1 VTRPAL
7 SGLVLVVG
15 LLLLADFVVVNEALG
30 NVAAVIVALA
40 VLVATGAALALGASL
55 ALRRATDL
63 WRRRGDP
70 IGAALVLAGIAAIL
84 VAGLRPGSTGSGDP
98 AVAWLVA
105 ALLVPIGATLF
116 GLLFVTTL
124 AAAWRSAATRRRD
137 ALVVVAAAAVVVV
150 LLLPLGGDVGTW
162 LASAASWTLT
172 VPIGAALRGLLI
184 GIAVLAAVTAARTM
198 FGVGGDDG

>member
-1 VTRPAL
+1 MTRPAIT
-7 SGLVLVVG
+7 GLVLVLG

-30 NVAAVIVALA
+30 DAAAVVVAAA
-40 VLVATGAALALGASL
+40 VLVAAGAALAGAAAL
-55 ALRRATDL
+55 AFRRGTDL

-70 IGAALVLAGIAAIL
+70 VGAALVLLGMAAML

-98 AVAWLVA
+98 VVAWLVA

-124 AAAWRSAATRRRD
+124 SAAARSAATRRPE
-137 ALVVVAAAAVVVV
+137 ALVVVGAAAIVAL
-150 LLLPLGGDVGTW
+150 LLLPIGGQVGSW
-162 LASAASWTLT
+162 LAQASTWALT

-184 GIAVLAAVTAARTM
+184 GIAVLAAVTAARTL
-198 FGVGGDDG
+198 FGIGGDDG

>member
-7 SGLVLVVG
+7 AGIVLLVG

-30 NVAAVIVALA
+30 ELAAFVVAAA
-40 VLVATGAALALGASL
+40 VLVAAGAGLALAGSL

-70 IGAALVLAGIAAIL
+70 VGAALVLAGMGAML
-84 VAGLRPGSTGSGDP
+84 VAGLRPGSSGADDP
-98 AVAWLVA
+98 AVGWLVA

-137 ALVVVAAAAVVVV
+137 AMVVVAGATLVAA
-150 LLLPLGGDVGTW
+150 LLLPVGGELGRW
-162 LASAASWTLT
+162 LASAASWTLS
-172 VPIGAALRGLLI
+172 VPIGAVLRGLLI
-184 GIAVLAAVTAARTM
+184 GVAVLAAVTAARAM